1 MNLTL
6 INLIILVWSISLVAQ
21 THTLQLKE
29 NQNPPKAAIED
40 AKWIEGHWRGAAFG
54 GITEEIWSPPLGE
67 SMMFVFKLIVEDS
80 VRFYESGAII
90 EQDETL
96 ILRLK
101 HFDRDFKGW
110 EGKNETVDFRLVKV
124 EKDNI
129 YFEGFTF
136 ERINNDE
143 INLYVDIK
151 DENGNISETKFNY
164 KRFGNGCR

>member
-1 MNLTL
+1 MN
-6 INLIILVWSISLVAQ
+6 INLIYTILFFLSISLFAQ

-29 NQNPPKAAIED
+29 NQSPPKAAIED
-40 AKWIEGHWRGAAFG
+40 AKWIEGHWRGEAFG
-54 GITEEIWSPPLGE
+54 GIIEEIWSPPLGE

-80 VRFYESGAII
+80 VSFYESGAII

-101 HFDRDFKGW
+101 HFDRNFKGW
-110 EGKNETVDFRLVKV
+110 EEKDETVDFRLVKV

-136 ERINNDE
+136 ERINNDK
-143 INLYVDIK
+143 INLYVDLK
-151 DENGNISETKFNY
+151 DKSGNISETEFNY
-164 KRFGNGCR
+164 KRFGKGCR